1 MNEPAEHVTVET
13 ELVVDDAIDTLA
25 LIHARAADSLAARDL
40 HAAATLARH
49 ARSRLSTL
57 VADARDEDVPSSEI
71 SRILN
76 TSRLRAIIRYGPLQR
91 RRRTPI
97 TLD

>member
-1 MNEPAEHVTVET
+1 MNEPADHVMVET
-13 ELVVDDAIDTLA
+13 EMVVDDAIDTLV
-25 LIHARAADSLAARDL
+25 LIHPHQHDSPAARDL
-40 HAAATLARH
+40 HAAITLARL
-49 ARSRLSTL
+49 ARSRISTL
-57 VADARDEDVPSSEI
+57 VADARDQDVPWNEI

-76 TSRLRAIIRYGPLQR
+76 TGRLWAIIRYGPLQR